1 MEHRSFR
8 RDKRKKLTFI
18 VWLRSQTL
26 LVCVV
31 TGAAEHLSSPLKMII
46 AVLEAMALGSVLGMF
61 LRMVSGMI
69 EGAIVGMAV
78 NMTVMATAPWDF
90 GRILGM
96 WHLEE
101 SSELSSVFPYGISTV
116 T

>member
-1 MEHRSFR
+1 
-8 RDKRKKLTFI
+8 
-18 VWLRSQTL
+18 VAL
-26 LVCVV
+26 LISVAVP
-31 TGAAEHLSSPLKMII
+31 EHLSFPLRMII

-78 NMTVMATAPWDF
+78 SMTVMAVGALGFWGDLGNVAF
-90 GRILGM
+90 GG
-96 WHLEE
+96 